1 MSSLSY
7 INESGKEV
15 SMGDLTQTC
24 AALCEHI
31 EALKEIALAKARVTG
46 DCAEAGVMRVM
57 AASLHDICIR
67 LFEVKPRQIVV
78 EGEQ

>member
-15 SMGDLTQTC
+15 SLGDLTQTC

-31 EALKEIALAKARVTG
+31 EALGKIALAKARATG
-46 DCAEAGVMRVM
+46 DCDEAGLLMIIAV
-57 AASLHDICIR
+57 SLKDICGH
-67 LFEVKPRQIVV
+67 LCEVKPHRIVV
-78 EGEQ
+78 DEEV